1 MDEKNCFVGLDV
13 GKKSVDYH
21 VRPLGIS
28 GSLARTPTGLRSL
41 VALLREHRVAVVV
54 VEPTAGYERPVL
66 DALVEAS
73 LPVKLI
79 PPDRGRH
86 FARSLGRYAK
96 TDPIDASVLAHMA
109 EVAVNQIRWW
119 KPPCAQQEALR
130 ALTQRRMNIVRML
143 EAERKRL
150 RSATLELVRASIEKL
165 IETLT
170 TNRKEIEREIAA
182 ALKESKELSARASVL
197 ETVPGVAKL
206 GAATLLSEL
215 PELGTLTRRQAAAL
229 AGVAP
234 YNRDSGASQGRR
246 CIRGGRHRARGALY
260 MATLVGLRHN
270 PPLRAYFHRLKA
282 RGKPGLVAMVACM
295 RKLLVHLNSMLR
307 RQFPVN
313 PAPI

>member
-1 MDEKNCFVGLDV
+1 VAGL
-13 GKKSVDYH
+13 SE
-21 VRPLGIS
+21 
-28 GSLARTPTGLRSL
+28 L
-41 VALLREHRVAVVV
+41 VALLRRHPIAVVV

-66 DALVEAS
+66 DALADAG

-96 TDPIDASVLAHMA
+96 TDPIDAAVLAHMA
-109 EVAVNQIRWW
+109 EVATDRIRWW
-119 KPPCAQQEALR
+119 RPPCPHQEALR
-130 ALTQRRMNIVRML
+130 ALTKRRTTVVRIL

-150 RSATLELVRASIEKL
+150 RFATLKIVRESIENL
-165 IETLT
+165 IFSLKNE
-170 TNRKEIEREIAA
+170 RKVLDREILV
-182 ALKESKELSARASVL
+182 ALKKNREISERAAVL
-197 ETVPGVAKL
+197 ETVPGVGTL
-206 GAATLLSEL
+206 TAATLLSEL
-215 PELGTLTRRQAAAL
+215 PELGTLSRRQAASL

-234 YNRDSGASQGRR
+234 FNWDSGASQGKRS
-246 CIRGGRHRARGALY
+246 IRGGRYRARRSLY

-270 PPLRAYFHRLKA
+270 PTLRIHFHRLKS

-307 RQFPVN
+307 RQFPPF